1 MFLCIM
7 NIAFIH
13 VTFLWMN
20 NRVLNWKPT
29 PLGIIKPWSSYIYI
43 YGDINIQYCCQLHIC
58 IALMFLFCYI
68 YFRRGVV

>member
-29 PLGIIKPWSSYIYI
+29 PLGIIKPWSSYIYMGI
-43 YGDINIQYCCQLHIC
+43 SILLSIAYMHCVNVSILLHI
-58 IALMFLFCYI
+58 F
-68 YFRRGVV
+68 

>member
-43 YGDINIQYCCQLHIC
+43 WGYQYSILLSIAYMHCVNVSILLHI
-58 IALMFLFCYI
+58 F
-68 YFRRGVV
+68 